1 MESFFGI
8 GLGELIVILILAG
21 LVMGP
26 QRVRQVAFTL
36 GRTLAR
42 LQRASRQLTRELNAE
57 LDSLDGGEL
66 RGAAREM
73 DELRRELAS
82 FRREAGL
89 GVSRLAQEA
98 TGATPSEASPAVAER
113 PLLGPI
119 PRPLNVDGDP
129 DE

>member
-36 GRTLAR
+36 GRYLAR
-42 LQRASRQLTRELNAE
+42 VQRASRQLTRELNAE

-89 GVSRLAQEA
+89 GVSRLGQEA
-98 TGATPSEASPAVAER
+98 TAATPPEAPPTVIEG
-113 PLLGPI
+113 PVLGTI
-119 PRPLNVDGDP
+119 PRPLDVDGDP
-129 DE
+129 E